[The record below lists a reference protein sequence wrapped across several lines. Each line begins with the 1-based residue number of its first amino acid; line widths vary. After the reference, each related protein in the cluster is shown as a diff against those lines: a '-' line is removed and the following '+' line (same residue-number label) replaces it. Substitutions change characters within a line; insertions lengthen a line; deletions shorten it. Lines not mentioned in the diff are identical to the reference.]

1 MAALLMIK
9 EKIKLIYANYSRA
22 IVPIVKAIVTFLML
36 TAINDK
42 IGYMSRLSNVLIV
55 AAISVLCAIT
65 PGSMTVFMAV
75 VVVLLHLSSLSIEVA
90 LMAAAL
96 FLVMVLLYV
105 RFCNKDILLLVL
117 VPMSFYFGIP
127 YITPLVTGILCGP
140 AAALTLGCGICI
152 HYFIDYISVNAVT
165 IQGLPGAVEK
175 IRICLDGIIQ
185 NDAMILALLS
195 FVAATTVVY
204 ILRRQAIDNA
214 WTIAIFC
221 GAMTNVILN
230 FVGILIFDDG
240 PSVIGLLLGT
250 IIAVPL
256 AMLVAF
262 LFMGLDYNRTER
274 VQFED
279 EDYYYYVKAVPKMKI
294 QAPSKTVKRINT
306 QKYRTHHR

>member
-9 EKIKLIYANYSRA
+9 EKIKLIYANYSRV
-22 IVPIVKAIVTFLML
+22 IVPIIKAIVAFLML

-42 IGYMSRLSNVLIV
+42 IGYMSRLDNLLVV
-55 AAISVLCAIT
+55 VAISALCAIT
-65 PGSMTVFMAV
+65 PKSMTVIVAV
-75 VVVLLHLSSLSIEVA
+75 VVALLHLTALSIEVA
-90 LMAAAL
+90 LIAAAV

-105 RFCNKDILLLVL
+105 RFCSKDILLLIL
-117 VPMSFYFGIP
+117 VPMSFYFGVP
-127 YITPLVTGILCGP
+127 YVTPLVTGVLCGP
-140 AAALTLGCGICI
+140 AAALTLGCGVII
-152 HYFIDYISVNAVT
+152 HYFIDYVSVNAVT

-185 NDAMILALLS
+185 NDAMIMAVLS
-195 FVAATTVVY
+195 FVAATAVVY

-230 FVGILIFDDG
+230 FMGILILDDG
-240 PSVIGLLLGT
+240 PGVIGLLLGT

-262 LFMGLDYNRTER
+262 LFMGLDYKRTER

-294 QAPSKTVKRINT
+294 QAPSKTVKKINT
-306 QKYRTHHR
+306 QKYRTHHK

>member
-9 EKIKLIYANYSRA
+9 EKIKLIYANYSRV
-22 IVPIVKAIVTFLML
+22 IVPIIKAIVAFLML

-42 IGYMSRLSNVLIV
+42 IGYMSRLDNLLVV
-55 AAISVLCAIT
+55 VAISALCAIT
-65 PGSMTVFMAV
+65 PKSMTVIVAV
-75 VVVLLHLSSLSIEVA
+75 VVALLHLTALSIEVA
-90 LMAAAL
+90 LIAAAV

-105 RFCNKDILLLVL
+105 RFCSKDILLLIL
-117 VPMSFYFGIP
+117 VPMSFYFGVP
-127 YITPLVTGILCGP
+127 YVTPLVTGVLCGP
-140 AAALTLGCGICI
+140 AAALTLGCGVII
-152 HYFIDYISVNAVT
+152 HYFIDYVSINAVT

-185 NDAMILALLS
+185 NDAMILAVLS
-195 FVAATTVVY
+195 FVAATSVVY

-230 FVGILIFDDG
+230 FMGILILDDG
-240 PSVIGLLLGT
+240 PGVIGLLLGT

-262 LFMGLDYNRTER
+262 LFMGLDYKRTER

-294 QAPSKTVKRINT
+294 QAPSKTVKKINT
-306 QKYRTHHR
+306 QKYRTHHK

>member
-9 EKIKLIYANYSRA
+9 EKIKLIYANYSRV
-22 IVPIVKAIVTFLML
+22 IVPIIKAIVAFLML

-42 IGYMSRLSNVLIV
+42 IGYMSRLDNLLVV
-55 AAISVLCAIT
+55 VAISALCAIT
-65 PGSMTVFMAV
+65 PKSMTVIVAV
-75 VVVLLHLSSLSIEVA
+75 VVALLHLTSLSIEVA
-90 LMAAAL
+90 LIAAAV

-105 RFCNKDILLLVL
+105 RFCSKDILLLIL
-117 VPMSFYFGIP
+117 VPMSFYFGVP
-127 YITPLVTGILCGP
+127 YVTPLVTGVLCGP
-140 AAALTLGCGICI
+140 AAALTLGCGVII
-152 HYFIDYISVNAVT
+152 HYFIDYVSINAVT

-185 NDAMILALLS
+185 NDAMILAVLS
-195 FVAATTVVY
+195 FVAATSVVY

-230 FVGILIFDDG
+230 FMGILVLDDG
-240 PSVIGLLLGT
+240 PGVIGLLLGT

-262 LFMGLDYNRTER
+262 LFMGLDYKRTER

-294 QAPSKTVKRINT
+294 QAPSKTVKKINT
-306 QKYRTHHR
+306 QKYRTHHK

>member
-9 EKIKLIYANYSRA
+9 EKIKLIYANYSRV
-22 IVPIVKAIVTFLML
+22 IVPIVKAIVAFLML
-36 TAINDK
+36 IAINDK
-42 IGYMSRLSNVLIV
+42 IGYMSRLNNILIV

-65 PGSMTVFMAV
+65 PSSMTVFMAV
-75 VVVLLHLSSLSIEVA
+75 VVALLHLSSLSIEVA
-90 LMAAAL
+90 LTAAAV
-96 FLVMVLLYV
+96 FFVMVLLYV
-105 RFCNKDILLLVL
+105 RFCSKDILLLVL
-117 VPMSFYFGIP
+117 VPMSFCFGVP
-127 YITPLVTGILCGP
+127 YVVPLVTGILCGP
-140 AAALTLGCGICI
+140 AAALTLGCGIII
-152 HYFIDYISVNAVT
+152 HYFIDYVSVNAVT

-175 IRICLDGIIQ
+175 IRICLDGIIK
-185 NDAMILALLS
+185 NDAMLLALLS

-214 WTIAIFC
+214 WSIAIFC

-230 FVGILIFDDG
+230 FMGILVLDDG
-240 PSVIGLLLGT
+240 PGVIGLLLGT